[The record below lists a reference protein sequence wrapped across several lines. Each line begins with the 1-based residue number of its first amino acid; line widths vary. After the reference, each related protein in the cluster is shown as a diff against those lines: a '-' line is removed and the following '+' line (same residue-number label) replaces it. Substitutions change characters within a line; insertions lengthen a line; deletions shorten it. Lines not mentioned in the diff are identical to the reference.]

1 MVSPAER
8 GVDGG
13 VGGHE
18 EEEGQEAGGEQPR
31 PVHVVQ
37 DVRRLQPQRRHAE
50 VQLLAGHVVL
60 PIQPS
65 SLAFG
70 EFII

>member
-31 PVHVVQ
+31 PVHV
-37 DVRRLQPQRRHAE
+37 H
-50 VQLLAGHVVL
+50 
-60 PIQPS
+60 PS
-65 SLAFG
+65 PEKGYTSKSG
-70 EFII
+70 FIISTKTTF

>member
-13 VGGHE
+13 VGRHE
-18 EEEGQEAGGEQPR
+18 EEEGQQAGGEQPR

-37 DVRRLQPQRRHAE
+37 DVRGLQPQRRHAE

-60 PIQPS
+60 PIHAS
-65 SLAFG
+65 SLAFD